1 MDMRLNRYVYCV
13 LSCVTPGLY
22 AGPAEQAFPKGA
34 EIYAKRCVDCHGARG
49 EGVQDEYDK
58 PLVGD
63 FALSRLTSL
72 IHKTMP
78 DDEPKLCRN
87 KDAEEVAKYI
97 NKAFYGPD
105 AVIRHPRPRIE
116 LARLTVRQYENAVAD
131 LLAAFTGRGG
141 TRKRGGLKATYYTK
155 RDKKK
160 VFERV
165 DGEIAFD
172 WKSGTPDNARFDRDA
187 FSVHWRGSVI
197 AEQTGVYE
205 FSVKSENGFQLWVN
219 GKDEKALID
228 GYVAAGSDAPARR
241 ARIRLLGGRAYPI
254 ALEFFKYKDNTASVE
269 LRWKPPHKVETRLT
283 KHDLS
288 PESVPASLVLE
299 TPFPPDDSSVGYPRG
314 TSVSKAWDEAT
325 TFAALEVL
333 RVVMKDLDR
342 MAKIAGDDQGRAA
355 KIKGFAARFA
365 ELAFRRPLTREQRTR
380 YVDIHFEQAPDAEHA
395 IKRVVLMALKSP
407 YFLYPELPTG
417 QPDAYTIASRLSFGL
432 WDSQP
437 DEDLL
442 RAAREGHLRT
452 EDEVRRAAQRM
463 LQDPRARAKL
473 DDFFRAWVRMDEP
486 GLVAK
491 DRALFPGFDAALIS
505 DLRTSLERFLEAVVW
520 SDRSDYR
527 QLLLANY
534 MYLNKRL
541 VDYYGVKEDVGSGF
555 RKVSFDPKQ
564 RSGVITHP
572 YLLSSLAYPQSTSPI
587 HRGVFI
593 MRNLLGRSLNP
604 PAEAQQF
611 ADSRFNPGLSM
622 REKITELTQPAK
634 CQTCHSLIDPL
645 GFSLEHY
652 DAVGR
657 FRTHEKDKPIQAVSS
672 YQTREGKTIKLRG
685 ARDLAEYVSGDTSAQ
700 RGFLIQLFNQLAKQP
715 IQAYGSDTVKEL
727 HATFRKKG
735 YHIQQLLVEM
745 AVVMALHE
753 RKGA

>member
-1 MDMRLNRYVYCV
+1 MDMRMNRYVYCV
-13 LSCVTPGLY
+13 LSCVAPGLY
-22 AGPAEQAFPKGA
+22 AGPAEQAFPRGA
-34 EIYAKRCVDCHGARG
+34 EIYARRCVDCHGAHG
-49 EGVQDEYDK
+49 EGVQEEYDK

-63 FALSRLTSL
+63 FALARLTSL

-78 DDEPKLCRN
+78 DDDPTLCRD
-87 KDAEEVAKYI
+87 KDAKEVAKYI

-105 AVIRHPRPRIE
+105 AVIKRPRPRIE
-116 LARLTVRQYENAVAD
+116 FARLTVRQYEHAVAD
-131 LLAAFTGRGG
+131 LLAAFTSRGD
-141 TRKRGGLKATYYTK
+141 TKKRGGLNATYYTK
-155 RDKKK
+155 RAKKK

-172 WKSGTPDNARFDRDA
+172 WKSGTPDNDRFDRDA
-187 FSVHWRGSVI
+187 FSIHWRGSVI
-197 AEQTGVYE
+197 AEQTGIYE

-219 GKDEKALID
+219 AQDEKALID
-228 GYVAAGSDAPARR
+228 GYVAAGPDAPARR

-269 LRWKPPHKVETRLT
+269 LRWKPPHKVETRLS
-283 KHDLS
+283 KHNLS

-325 TFAALEVL
+325 TFAALEIL
-333 RVVMKDLDR
+333 RGVMKNLDR
-342 MAKIAGDDQGRAA
+342 MAKIAEDDQGRTA
-355 KIKGFAARFA
+355 KIKGFAERFV
-365 ELAFRRPLTREQRTR
+365 EHAFRRPLTPEQRRR
-380 YVDIHFEQAPDAEHA
+380 YVDIHFESSPDAEHA

-437 DEDLL
+437 DEALL
-442 RAAREGHLRT
+442 RAAGKGHLRT
-452 EDEVRRAAQRM
+452 EDEVRRAARRM
-463 LQDPRARAKL
+463 LQDPRSRAKL
-473 DDFFRAWVRMDEP
+473 ADFFYHWLRMDEP

-491 DRALFPGFDAALIS
+491 DRTLFPGFDAVLIA

-527 QLLLANY
+527 ELMLANY

-541 VDYYGVKEDVGSGF
+541 VDYYGAKKDVGSDF
-555 RKVSFDPKQ
+555 QKVSFDPKR

-572 YLLSSLAYPQSTSPI
+572 YLLSSLSYHQNTSPI
-587 HRGVFI
+587 NRGVFI
-593 MRNLLGRSLNP
+593 MRSLLTRSLNP
-604 PAEAQQF
+604 PPEDQTF
-611 ADSRFNPGLSM
+611 VDSQFNPRLTM

-634 CQTCHSLIDPL
+634 CQACHSLIDPL

-657 FRTHEKDKPIQAVSS
+657 FRVQEKGKPIQAVSS

-685 ARDLAEYVSGDTSAQ
+685 ARDLAEYVSRDASAQ

-715 IQAYGSDTVKEL
+715 IQAYGPDTLKDL
-727 HATFRKKG
+727 HANFRKNG
-735 YHIQQLLVEM
+735 YHIQKLLVEM

-753 RKGA
+753 REGA